1 MYEHQIDTPN
11 VKFANDKGGVGN
23 AGFAEENPE
32 VRISSWNIISSTER
46 ESYVFFWKLKKNEK
60 SEFYNGRYLTRV
72 SQFQTATGLKHHLP
86 CTA

>member
-46 ESYVFFWKLKKNEK
+46 ESYVFFENWKKM
-60 SEFYNGRYLTRV
+60 R
-72 SQFQTATGLKHHLP
+72 SQNSTMDVTWLECLNFRQPLA
-86 CTA
+86 